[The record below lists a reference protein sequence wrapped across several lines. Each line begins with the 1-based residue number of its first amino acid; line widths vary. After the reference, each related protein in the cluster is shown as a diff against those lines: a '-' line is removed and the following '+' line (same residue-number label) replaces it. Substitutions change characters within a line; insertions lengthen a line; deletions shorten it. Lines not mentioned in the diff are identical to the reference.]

1 MDQHRDPNNRVLP
14 NLCGLGMVE
23 ERRECGEWGD
33 CWSLSFFFFLFLF
46 LGGWGGGGLV
56 LLEPTEEIT
65 EGERA
70 VRELLAWH
78 RLRGN
83 GNIPNRRN
91 KYYFAVDSN
100 LSLSSTVVYGYKR

>member
-14 NLCGLGMVE
+14 NLRGLGMLE

-33 CWSLSFFFFLFLF
+33 CWSLSFFFVF
-46 LGGWGGGGLV
+46 GGGEKGGLV
-56 LLEPTEEIT
+56 LLEPTEGII

-70 VRELLAWH
+70 VRKLLAWH

-91 KYYFAVDSN
+91 KYYFAIGSN